1 MNRNPSQPMSADA
14 LVLIRAYGV
23 GNVPELALFIEPW
36 KQYIDGKLVF
46 QCNGT
51 LKGQLIVKE

>member
-1 MNRNPSQPMSADA
+1 MSADA
-14 LVLIRAYGV
+14 LVLIRVYGV
-23 GNVPELALFIEPW
+23 GNKPELALFIEPW

-51 LKGQLIVKE
+51 LKGQLVVKE